1 MVSVDEM
8 EKEPLPGWVSRG
20 NLGTGS
26 WTPSWRFPSA
36 VAITEVTCA
45 QHTSISAS
53 EFGEGQEATCHR
65 LKLHLNQK

>member
-1 MVSVDEM
+1 MVSVAEM

-26 WTPSWRFPSA
+26 WTPVMAFPSA
-36 VAITEVTCA
+36 VAITEVTCT
-45 QHTSISAS
+45 QRTSISAS
-53 EFGEGQEATCHR
+53 EFGEGQEARCHR